1 VYEGQEQ
8 TTIYAT
14 NWKAIS
20 RQQIKME
27 FYSMELQNDTKSVQ
41 VMTLFKQDMHSY
53 MIRIGTNLD
62 HLSLIHHFN

>member
-1 VYEGQEQ
+1 
-8 TTIYAT
+8 
-14 NWKAIS
+14 
-20 RQQIKME
+20 ME
-27 FYSMELQNDTKSVQ
+27 FYSMELQNETKSVQ